1 MIGSRHDMTDEQ
13 WQRMERVMPK
23 GLPGPPR
30 KDDRKVTAS
39 IFFVLRTGMPWR
51 DLPERYGPYTTCY
64 NRFTRWS
71 ESGRWQKI
79 LEDLQRLEEAEE
91 EAADEKDDGDPA
103 PRSRMID
110 SSSIRAHRHAAGSR
124 KDGEPQEIG
133 RSRGGQPA
141 KIHAM
146 VDGKGGL
153 RRMRLSPGQAADCAE
168 AAPLLDGLEA
178 GCVLIADKAYDTE
191 AVLKQTAEAGCRA
204 VIPSKSNRRQQR
216 PLDKAVYAKRNVI
229 ERFFG
234 RIKEFRRVA
243 TRFDKRARNFAAAV
257 ILTVIRCLLRN
268 DAKGII
274 ESTT

>member
-1 MIGSRHDMTDEQ
+1 MIGSRHDMTNEQ
-13 WQRMERVMPK
+13 QQRMERVMPK

-39 IFFVLRTGMPWR
+39 ICFVLRTGMPWR
-51 DLPERYGPYTTCY
+51 DLPERYGPYTTSC
-64 NRFTRWS
+64 NRFNRWS
-71 ESGRWQKI
+71 KSGRRQKI
-79 LEDLQRLEEAEE
+79 LDDLQRLEEAEE

-110 SSSIRAHRHAAGSR
+110 SSSIRAHRCAAGSR

-146 VDGKGGL
+146 VDGRGGL

-168 AAPLLDGLEA
+168 AAALLDGLEA
-178 GCVLIADKAYDTE
+178 GCVLIADKAYD
-191 AVLKQTAEAGCRA
+191 AEPFSSGRRKPAAG
-204 VIPSKSNRRQQR
+204 PS
-216 PLDKAVYAKRNVI
+216 
-229 ERFFG
+229 
-234 RIKEFRRVA
+234 FRRSRTAGGSGRWIKPSMRSAMSLSVSSEESRVPA
-243 TRFDKRARNFAAAV
+243 GRDLAAAV
-257 ILTVIRCLLRN
+257 ILTVIRRLLRN

-274 ESTT
+274 ESAT